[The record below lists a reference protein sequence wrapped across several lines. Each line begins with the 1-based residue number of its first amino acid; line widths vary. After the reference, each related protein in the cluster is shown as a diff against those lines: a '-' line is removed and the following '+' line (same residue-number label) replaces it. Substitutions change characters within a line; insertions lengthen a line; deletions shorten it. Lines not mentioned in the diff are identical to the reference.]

1 MSVVISESNRS
12 VFETLSEGQ
21 ISRILDGSSTEVRVT
36 AQLQSE
42 LKAWRIERN
51 LAGESNALGYQ
62 VTGNTTGNTANEAFT
77 ERIDE
82 LREVD
87 TVEEEDTGKIN
98 QDPEPEVSEKL
109 VIGPLEGLRP
119 SDDQSMTYRYPSDV
133 ITSETDYVFFQFGK
147 YVAPFSQDQE
157 NLRSGKY
164 DRKNKTVV
172 TGNESGKN
180 IKSFDKMGPNERLE
194 LQAAQQAKSQEEGLA
209 RYNNAGSDYALK
221 PVNDAGRPYESI
233 MLPIPQD
240 LGHEVAQQW
249 QGKQWTTTGRAATA
263 ALGAGNFSDAKRA
276 IGDVSGWA
284 TAMQNSL
291 TEMALNTLPGVGGNI
306 TINDLSGATSGIVI
320 NPNAELMYDS
330 PEMREIG
337 MVFKMVPRTP
347 QESKI
352 IRRICQAFRKHSMP
366 MFGGADAS
374 GTDANSKVTNAL
386 YDAGLKGNKE
396 KFNLGGMNNFIRV
409 PNLCKFTF
417 MHGNKVHPYL
427 VQFKPCA
434 ISKVEVT
441 YTPDGTFATYKDGAP
456 SAVELRINFME
467 TKVVFADEVE
477 LNGASF

>member
-1 MSVVISESNRS
+1 MSVIIKESNRK

-21 ISRILDGSSTEVRVT
+21 ISRILDGSSTEVNVT

-42 LKAWRIERN
+42 LKAWQIERN

-77 ERIDE
+77 DRIVVE
-82 LREVD
+82 EVD
-87 TVEEEDTGKIN
+87 TVKEEDTGKID
-98 QDPEPEVSEKL
+98 QDPKQKVSEKL

-157 NLRSGKY
+157 NLRNSTI
-164 DRKNKTVV
+164 DRENRFNDGTTKKNWNDM
-172 TGNESGKN
+172 GN
-180 IKSFDKMGPNERLE
+180 NERLE
-194 LQAAQQAKSQEEGLA
+194 IQSNQQAKNQKEGLA
-209 RYNNAGSDYALK
+209 RYNNAGTDYALK
-221 PVNDAGRPYESI
+221 PANAAGKPYESI

-263 ALGAGNFSDAKRA
+263 ALGAGNFSDARRA
-276 IGDVSGWA
+276 TGDISGWA

-306 TINDLSGATSGIVI
+306 TVNDLSGATSGIVI

-352 IRRICQAFRKHSMP
+352 IRRICQAFRMHSMP

-386 YDAGLKGNKE
+386 YNAGLKGNKE

-456 SAVELRINFME
+456 SAVELRLNFME

>member
-62 VTGNTTGNTANEAFT
+62 VTGNTTGNTAIEAYT

-87 TVEEEDTGKIN
+87 TVKEEDTGKID
-98 QDPEPEVSEKL
+98 QDPEPEVTEKL

-119 SDDQSMTYRYPSDV
+119 SDDQSMTFRYPSDV

-157 NLRSGKY
+157 NLRNSTEN
-164 DRKNKTVV
+164 RKNRFNDGTTKKTW
-172 TGNESGKN
+172 
-180 IKSFDKMGPNERLE
+180 DKMNTEERRKK
-194 LQAAQQAKSQEEGLA
+194 QALAQDISQEKALA
-209 RYNNAGSDYALK
+209 RYNNAGTDYALK
-221 PVNDAGRPYESI
+221 PVDDAGAPYESI

-263 ALGAGNFSDAKRA
+263 ALGAGNFSDAGKA
-276 IGDVSGWA
+276 IGDISGWA

-352 IRRICQAFRKHSMP
+352 IRRICQSFRKHSMP

-386 YDAGLKGNKE
+386 YNAGLKGNKE

>member
-1 MSVVISESNRS
+1 MSVVIKESNRK

-21 ISRILDGSSTEVRVT
+21 ISRILDGSSTEVNVT

-42 LKAWRIERN
+42 LKAWQIERN

-77 ERIDE
+77 DRIVVE
-82 LREVD
+82 EVD
-87 TVEEEDTGKIN
+87 TVKEEDTGKID
-98 QDPEPEVSEKL
+98 QDPKQKVSEKL

-157 NLRSGKY
+157 NLRNSTI
-164 DRKNKTVV
+164 DRENRFNDGTTKKNWNDM
-172 TGNESGKN
+172 GN
-180 IKSFDKMGPNERLE
+180 NERLE
-194 LQAAQQAKSQEEGLA
+194 IQSNQQAKNQKEGLA
-209 RYNNAGSDYALK
+209 RYNNAGTDYALK
-221 PVNDAGRPYESI
+221 PVDDKGEPYHSI

-276 IGDVSGWA
+276 VGDISGWA

-306 TINDLSGATSGIVI
+306 TVNDLSGATSGIVI

-366 MFGGADAS
+366 MFGGADS
-374 GTDANSKVTNAL
+374 NDRDANSKITNAL
-386 YDAGLKGNKE
+386 FDAGLKGNKE

-456 SAVELRINFME
+456 SAVELRLNFME

>member
-1 MSVVISESNRS
+1 MSVVIKESNRK

-21 ISRILDGSSTEVRVT
+21 ISRILDGSSTEVNVT

-42 LKAWRIERN
+42 LKAWTIERN

-77 ERIDE
+77 DRIVVE
-82 LREVD
+82 EVD
-87 TVEEEDTGKIN
+87 TVKEEDTGKID
-98 QDPEPEVSEKL
+98 QDPKQKVSEKL

-157 NLRSGKY
+157 NLRNSTI
-164 DRKNKTVV
+164 DRENRFNDGTTKKNWNDM
-172 TGNESGKN
+172 GN
-180 IKSFDKMGPNERLE
+180 NERLE
-194 LQAAQQAKSQEEGLA
+194 IQSNQQAKNQKEGLA
-209 RYNNAGSDYALK
+209 RYNNAGTDYALK
-221 PVNDAGRPYESI
+221 PVDDKGEPYHSI

-276 IGDVSGWA
+276 VGDISGWA

-306 TINDLSGATSGIVI
+306 TVNDLSGATSGIVI

-366 MFGGADAS
+366 MFGGADS
-374 GTDANSKVTNAL
+374 NDRDANSKITNAL
-386 YDAGLKGNKE
+386 FDAGLKGNKE

-456 SAVELRINFME
+456 SAVELRLNFME

>member
-1 MSVVISESNRS
+1 MSVVIKESNRK

-21 ISRILDGSSTEVRVT
+21 ISRILDGSSTEVNVT

-42 LKAWRIERN
+42 LKAWQIERN

-77 ERIDE
+77 DRIIVE
-82 LREVD
+82 EVD
-87 TVEEEDTGKIN
+87 TVKEEDTGKID
-98 QDPEPEVSEKL
+98 QDLEPEVSEKL

-157 NLRSGKY
+157 NVRNATFQRDKNNEKTWKDMGK
-164 DRKNKTVV
+164 
-172 TGNESGKN
+172 
-180 IKSFDKMGPNERLE
+180 NERLQH
-194 LQAAQQAKSQEEGLA
+194 QAEFYQQKDALA
-209 RYNNAGSDYALK
+209 RYNNAGTDYALK
-221 PVNDAGRPYESI
+221 PVNAAGRPYESI

-263 ALGAGNFSDAKRA
+263 ALGAGNFSDAGRA
-276 IGDVSGWA
+276 IGDISGWA
-284 TAMQNSL
+284 TAMQQSL

-366 MFGGADAS
+366 MFGGADS
-374 GTDANSKVTNAL
+374 SDTDENSKVTNAL
-386 YDAGLKGNKE
+386 FNAGLKGNKE
-396 KFNLGGMNNFIRV
+396 KFNIGGMNNFIRV

-456 SAVELRINFME
+456 SAVELRLNFME

>member
-1 MSVVISESNRS
+1 MSVVIKESNRK

-21 ISRILDGSSTEVRVT
+21 ISRILDGSSTEVNVT

-42 LKAWRIERN
+42 LKAWTIERN

-77 ERIDE
+77 DRIIVE
-82 LREVD
+82 EVD
-87 TVEEEDTGKIN
+87 TVKEEDTGKID
-98 QDPEPEVSEKL
+98 QDLKQKVSEKL

-157 NLRSGKY
+157 NLRNSTI
-164 DRKNKTVV
+164 DRENRFNDGTTKKNWNDM
-172 TGNESGKN
+172 GN
-180 IKSFDKMGPNERLE
+180 NERLE
-194 LQAAQQAKSQEEGLA
+194 IQSNQQAKNQKEGLA
-209 RYNNAGSDYALK
+209 RYNNAGTDYALK
-221 PVNDAGRPYESI
+221 PVDDKGEPYHSI

-276 IGDVSGWA
+276 VGDISGWA

-306 TINDLSGATSGIVI
+306 TVNDLSGATSGIVI

-366 MFGGADAS
+366 MFGGADS
-374 GTDANSKVTNAL
+374 NDRDANSKITNAL
-386 YDAGLKGNKE
+386 FDAGLKGNKE

-456 SAVELRINFME
+456 SAVELRLNFME

>member
-87 TVEEEDTGKIN
+87 TVKEEDTGKID
-98 QDPEPEVSEKL
+98 QDPEPEVTEKL

-133 ITSETDYVFFQFGK
+133 ISSETDYVFFQFGK

-157 NLRSGKY
+157 NVRNATFQRDKNNEKTWKDMGK
-164 DRKNKTVV
+164 
-172 TGNESGKN
+172 
-180 IKSFDKMGPNERLE
+180 NERLQHQSE
-194 LQAAQQAKSQEEGLA
+194 FYQQKNALA
-209 RYNNAGSDYALK
+209 RYNNAGTDYALK
-221 PVNDAGRPYESI
+221 PANAAGKPYESI

-263 ALGAGNFSDAKRA
+263 ALGAGNFSDAARA

-386 YDAGLKGNKE
+386 YNAGLKGNKE